1 MFGCVVDV
9 YILRSRVLLEVKVL
23 ETIDF
28 NEHLH
33 TFAVCR
39 ENGCNVLVWSFDLY
53 DNRVYGIYKQPILT
67 TDMNVRNTKFV
78 VLKYNIY

>member
-33 TFAVCR
+33 TFTVRQEC
-39 ENGCNVLVWSFDLY
+39 GCNVLVWSFDLY
-53 DNRVYGIYKQPILT
+53 DNRVYGIYKQPILK
-67 TDMNVRNTKFV
+67 NR
-78 VLKYNIY
+78 YECA